1 MQNLLY
7 MASLGCEDPS
17 EERGG
22 PPHHR
27 NSSGLG
33 LRGQQGALL
42 LIPGESSSIFL
53 KIIIIIYLFLV
64 VLGLRCCVTAFSLVA
79 VSRGYY
85 FFAVL
90 RLLIAGASLVV
101 ARGLSCPTACGIFPE

>member
-7 MASLGCEDPS
+7 LASLGCEDPS
-17 EERGG
+17 EEREG

-42 LIPGESSSIFL
+42 LIPGESNSIFL
-53 KIIIIIYLFLV
+53 KIIITIYLFLV
-64 VLGLRCCVTAFSLVA
+64 VLGLHCCAGFSLVA
-79 VSRGYY
+79 GSRSSSPVAVFWLLTAVS
-85 FFAVL
+85 
-90 RLLIAGASLVV
+90 SLVSEP
-101 ARGLSCPTACGIFPE
+101 GLSCFGAQA